1 MCFHIKAEGSILP
14 AFFEEEIQAPK
25 KHTTSDA
32 AMATASPPVTSAPG
46 RKDIRT
52 AYLLWLLLPTTGA
65 HLAYLDRDVHALL
78 HLTLLGGWGLGW
90 LRDGLCMR
98 RYVDTANGS
107 PALVAV
113 WRARRAYSS
122 VPSFSFIRTATML
135 IAGGICASTL
145 SSLPPPAAS
154 FEDAT
159 PAQLVALV
167 ALDGSLAALGAAL
180 GVYVAGALPP
190 LRARFSIVFIASA
203 VTALI
208 THGLRRH
215 RLDQSEWEEIES
227 DGGFQGTSWCVL
239 AALLAFRWTASYKFP
254 EAANAAAPPPPPR
267 RRFLG
272 RLLRLWLGAGLVW
285 CTMGA
290 AALQRG
296 KIDVGG
302 DVVNLRDA
310 AYNTWRSPVWVQMR
324 TNAHTR
330 LFVDLPEKG
339 WSAFWQELREQADF
353 TGKRHACRVLGVQV
367 GADFADVKK
376 AYKAAALELHPDK
389 QPADASED
397 DKQKA
402 QERFQEVQS
411 AYETL
416 QGLHKRQKERE
427 VDEL

>member
-1 MCFHIKAEGSILP
+1 MP
-14 AFFEEEIQAPK
+14 
-25 KHTTSDA
+25 
-32 AMATASPPVTSAPG
+32 
-46 RKDIRT
+46 
-52 AYLLWLLLPTTGA
+52 
-65 HLAYLDRDVHALL
+65 
-78 HLTLLGGWGLGW
+78 
-90 LRDGLCMR
+90 LR
-98 RYVDTANGS
+98 S
-107 PALVAV
+107 K
-113 WRARRAYSS
+113 
-122 VPSFSFIRTATML
+122 
-135 IAGGICASTL
+135 
-145 SSLPPPAAS
+145 
-154 FEDAT
+154 DAT

-254 EAANAAAPPPPPR
+254 AAANAAAPPPPPR

-389 QPADASED
+389 QPADASEE

-402 QERFQEVQS
+402 QEQFQEVQS